1 MIKEIIVNNIDMF
14 DMKFIGK
21 TMQLQT
27 INFLQKEKALNI
39 KNCNC
44 VKYKIRKDLQLCFI
58 TLKPLQLNLKKG

>member
-1 MIKEIIVNNIDMF
+1 MIKEIIVNNIDVF

-21 TMQLQT
+21 VMQLQT

-44 VKYKIRKDLQLCFI
+44 AKYKIRKDL
-58 TLKPLQLNLKKG
+58 